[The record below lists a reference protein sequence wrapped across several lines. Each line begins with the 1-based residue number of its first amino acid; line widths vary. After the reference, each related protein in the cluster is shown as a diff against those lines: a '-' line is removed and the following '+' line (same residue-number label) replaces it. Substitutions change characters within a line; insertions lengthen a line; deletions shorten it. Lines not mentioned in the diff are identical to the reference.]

1 MCMCIRARDTSH
13 RRKGV
18 YTYARVVIR
27 LYYIDKEK
35 NRECVRSERA
45 SERASESERMCVC
58 KREVNIVSE
67 DEKRA
72 RELKDIGC
80 YGTYIKYILY

>member
-1 MCMCIRARDTSH
+1 MRMCIRARDTTH

-45 SERASESERMCVC
+45 SERA
-58 KREVNIVSE
+58 KARECACVSE
-67 DEKRA
+67 KWASEY
-72 RELKDIGC
+72 E
-80 YGTYIKYILY
+80 